1 MLSRRLSEFVQA
13 LRGAGLRIS
22 PDEAALAMQAVAML
36 GYDSRQQFHDALS
49 VTLVKDEQHRVA
61 FEDTFVRYFEGQE
74 GRSEAEQTEAAEP
87 PGMPAALAP
96 ESMGADVADQVADS
110 EEEASAN
117 AALQDLLSSS
127 PEQLQQQMAEAAA
140 SMDFTQMQV
149 ITQQGLYTR
158 RLLMNMGMGAVDDR
172 IIALS
177 RGDAA
182 SDARAEGLREWR
194 GRVREQAASLVRRQF
209 LLHGAAKGRELREQT
224 MRQVAFRDLREF
236 REVKAL
242 VRKMARRLASAH
254 QRRMRVAK
262 RGQLDA
268 RRTLGRSIRHD
279 GVPAS
284 LVWRRKP
291 PHKSRVM
298 VICDVSSSVS
308 DAARFLLQFLYAL
321 NDVLPRVRSFAFAS
335 RFDEITEDFQRF
347 PPDVAVARVL
357 DRLSGSG
364 TDYGEMLEQF
374 LRRCE
379 RELDRHTTV
388 IILGDARN
396 NALPERAELLGQV
409 RRRVKQ
415 IWWLNPESR
424 SQWNSGDAVMDRYLP
439 HCRMARRC
447 ANLNDLEQVVDG
459 LLGSLRQQ

>member
-22 PDEAALAMQAVAML
+22 PDEAAIAMQAVAL
-36 GYDSRQQFHDALS
+36 VGYEPRQQFHDALS
-49 VTLVKDEQHRVA
+49 VSLLKDEQQRTA
-61 FEDTFVRYFEGQE
+61 FEETFQRYFEGQGERRDASAEE
-74 GRSEAEQTEAAEP
+74 GAESVQ
-87 PGMPAALAP
+87 GMPDALSPAT
-96 ESMGADVADQVADS
+96 EDNGELASGLEALLA
-110 EEEASAN
+110 ASA
-117 AALQDLLSSS
+117 
-127 PEQLQQQMAEAAA
+127 EQLQQRMAEAAA
-140 SMDFTQMQV
+140 AMDFTQMQV

-158 RLLMNMGMGAVDDR
+158 RLLMNMGMEAVDER
-172 IIALS
+172 ILQLS
-177 RGDAA
+177 EGGVT
-182 SDARAEGLREWR
+182 SEARADDLREWR

-209 LLHGAAKGRELREQT
+209 LLHGAARGRELREQT
-224 MRQVAFRDLREF
+224 MRQVSFRDLREF
-236 REVKAL
+236 REVKTL

-254 QRRMRVAK
+254 QRRLKIAK

-284 LVWRRKP
+284 LVWRRRP

-308 DAARFLLQFLYAL
+308 EAARFLLQFLYAL

-335 RFDEITEDFQRF
+335 RFDEISEDFQRYS
-347 PPDVAVARVL
+347 PDVAVARVL

-364 TDYGEMLEQF
+364 TDYGEMLEGF
-374 LRRCE
+374 LGLCE
-379 RELDRHTTV
+379 GQLDRHTTV

-396 NALPERAELLGQV
+396 NYLPERAELLGQV

-424 SQWNSGDAVMDRYLP
+424 NQWNSGDAVMASYLP
-439 HCRMARRC
+439 HCRVARRC
-447 ANLNDLEQVVDG
+447 ANLNDLERVVDG
-459 LLGSLRQQ
+459 LLGSLRAE